1 MRMAAISLPTMPPN
15 PLTMAKD
22 ATSDDQAMRQYP
34 KQPMGDGFEDKIRQ
48 QRAQHGDIFLVR
60 DRRKDCHAHPPLW
73 LVNGERRDATA
84 GERRGKATD
93 AATTQKA
100 VTL

>member
-1 MRMAAISLPTMPPN
+1 
-15 PLTMAKD
+15 
-22 ATSDDQAMRQYP
+22 
-34 KQPMGDGFEDKIRQ
+34 
-48 QRAQHGDIFLVR
+48 VR
-60 DRRKDCHAHPPLW
+60 DGRKDCHAHPPLW

-100 VTL
+100 ATL